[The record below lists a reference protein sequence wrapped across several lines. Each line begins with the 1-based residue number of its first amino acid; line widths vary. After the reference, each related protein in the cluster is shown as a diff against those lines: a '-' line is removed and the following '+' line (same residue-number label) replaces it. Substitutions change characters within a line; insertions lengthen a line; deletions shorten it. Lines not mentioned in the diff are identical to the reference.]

1 MCLFLTIL
9 NIVFLVNNMNVG
21 LFCDGRVWNTI
32 HLILGISNITSVF
45 QKSDKYIYFE
55 DVIYNYIGALP

>member
-1 MCLFLTIL
+1 
-9 NIVFLVNNMNVG
+9 MNVG

-45 QKSDKYIYFE
+45 QKSDKYIYF
-55 DVIYNYIGALP
+55 